1 MVFDTKH
8 LLSFLA
14 IEDIQLLA
22 NLVVSTGLANGNI
35 LNFRETLVE
44 NVGVVLTS
52 ERTSANDESLTTCF
66 GNSESTDMAQ
76 GN

>member
-52 ERTSANDESLTTCF
+52 ERTSANDESLATCF